1 MLRTRTL
8 YLIALIACGGHNNG
22 TGNQDAGPDGDD
34 SNVLV
39 DASPLVDAPDASNCG
54 GFDVQPSAMQT
65 IEVPI
70 GTHAPTVTFN
80 TKIDCFPANP
90 GLGVD
95 KGEIGS
101 IAETGTGIAVFTP
114 TGTTGGL
121 VTITAKANMQT
132 LTRQV
137 FVKLTGTQNGT
148 TGGETGQIP
157 SGVGDLTAG
166 GGVGGV
172 GGEGLGTA
180 VGDPTLVATLGTPT
194 ADASL
199 KFLYPYD
206 KTVWPRGLL
215 APLLMWNWTTG
226 DADAIRIDL
235 STTTGSFAWTGTF
248 AKPAILATTGGKF
261 IRMPIPQDIWNI
273 ATDTA
278 GGKTDQLTVK
288 LTVAKGG
295 VAYGP
300 ISETWTIAPARLDG
314 TIYYQSYGTQ
324 LVQNYSGAVGGNKMF
339 GAAVLSIRVGDTAP
353 KVTAGT
359 NATSPTGCRVCH
371 SVAAAG
377 SRVVTVDG
385 NDQSKSSSYDLSMMP
400 APETVMTN
408 LANYPAMFPDG
419 SKALTTAGAMLSMP
433 TGATLPAPTGLSA
446 VATNLGQPAFSPDGT
461 KLAFNPLAGPAGTK
475 INQGL
480 YVMSYDKTTNAFS
493 GSTLV
498 ADDTGKPAATQP
510 AWPAFFPD
518 NKSLVFHQQT
528 IKSVEDNLAT
538 RAGSHA
544 QIYWTSGSSAAD
556 VTPLDNL
563 NGKGYLPKLA
573 ANSTLACTADG
584 NAVGAGAPATTA
596 ADIDH
601 GDDVD
606 LNYEP
611 TVLPI
616 GSGGYAWVIF
626 TSRRLYGNEATIPPF
641 CSDPRG
647 VDLIKNITTK
657 KLWVAAVDLTQAAG
671 TDLSHPAFYLPAQ
684 ELLAGNARGFWAL
697 DPCKD
702 DGSTCSS
709 GDQCCGGYCE
719 TSTSGGLV
727 CSSTPPDN
735 NCSAVGDKC
744 TTSGDCCDP
753 SNQCLNGF
761 CSIIIQ

>member
-1 MLRTRTL
+1 MLSTRTL
-8 YLIALIACGGHNNG
+8 IVFALAACGGHNNG
-22 TGNQDAGPDGDD
+22 TGNGDAGPSGDD
-34 SNVLV
+34 GATPI
-39 DASPLVDAPDASNCG
+39 DGPFVDAPDASNCG
-54 GFDVQPSAMQT
+54 GFTFEPSAMQT
-65 IEVPI
+65 ISVPI
-70 GTHAPTVTFN
+70 GSHAPTVMFN
-80 TKIDCFPANP
+80 STIDCFPANP

-101 IAETGTGIAVFTP
+101 ITATGTGVAVFTP

-132 LTRQV
+132 ITRQV
-137 FVKLTGTQNGT
+137 FVKLTGTQNGPN
-148 TGGETGQIP
+148 GSPGEVGQIP
-157 SGVGDLTAG
+157 TGPGDLTSG

-180 VGDPTLVATLGTPT
+180 VGDTTVVLGTATP
-194 ADASL
+194 DASL

-215 APLLMWNWTTG
+215 APLLMWSWNTG

-248 AKPAILATTGGKF
+248 AKPAILTTTGGKF
-261 IRMPIPQDIWNI
+261 IRMPIPQDVWNI

-278 GGKTDQLTVK
+278 GGKTDQLTVT

-324 LVQNYSGAVGGNKMF
+324 LVQNFSGAVGGNKQF

-359 NATSPTGCRVCH
+359 NNLSPSGCRVCH

-377 SRVVTVDG
+377 SRVIAVDG

-400 APETVMTN
+400 APETIMSN
-408 LANYPAMFPDG
+408 LAIYPALFPDG
-419 SKALTTAGAMLSMP
+419 SMALTTAGTMLSLP
-433 TGATLPAPTGLSA
+433 SGATQTAPTGLSA

-475 INQGL
+475 VNQGL
-480 YVMSYDKTTNAFS
+480 YVMSFDKATNAFS
-493 GSTLV
+493 SPVLV

-510 AWPAFFPD
+510 SWPAFFPD
-518 NKSLVFHQQT
+518 NKSLVFHQQS
-528 IKSVEDNLAT
+528 IKSIEDNLAT

-544 QIYWTSGSSAAD
+544 QIYWTSGASSAD

-573 ANSTLACTADG
+573 TASTLACTADG
-584 NAVGAGAPATTA
+584 YQVGAGTA
-596 ADIDH
+596 SITNPDIDH

-616 GSGGYAWVIF
+616 GTGGYAWVIF

-671 TDLSHPAFYLPAQ
+671 MDLSHPAFYLPAQ

-697 DPCKD
+697 DPCKN
-702 DGSTCSS
+702 DGSTCTS

-719 TSTSGGLV
+719 TSGSGGLV

-744 TTSGDCCDP
+744 TTATDCCDP
-753 SNQCLNGF
+753 TNQCINGF
-761 CSIIIQ
+761 CSVIIQ